1 MLNGAGLIGI
11 RTISP
16 NPDAG
21 KIMYSPRA
29 AAFKIGREQ
38 TEEDANAF
46 PHGNCDI
53 LQIVDTAVTQI
64 KYNMSLTIE
73 SFDSNDISY
82 LMDEQ
87 ISSSRAVVLPEMWN
101 GVIPAG
107 LAIAVPGLVA
117 NQAISVTILDSKQ
130 QVRQLKQVPGAP
142 TAGEY
147 SVAAGSVAF
156 NASQA
161 NQPVNIMYDKLIDET
176 RGIGLETT
184 YLNWGKV
191 AFKGVVCGPR
201 FPKPM
206 KVFVPGMIRTGNW
219 DLSIGGQKTS
229 VELTFR
235 LQVTPPYR
243 SPVIFYDL

>member
-1 MLNGAGLIGI
+1 
-11 RTISP
+11 
-16 NPDAG
+16 
-21 KIMYSPRA
+21 MYSPRA

-53 LQIVDTAVTQI
+53 LQIVDTAVTQV
-64 KYNMSLTIE
+64 KYNMSLTVE
-73 SFDSNDISY
+73 SFDSNDMSY

-87 ISSSRAVVLPEMWN
+87 ISTSRNIALPDMWN
-101 GVIPAG
+101 GVIPPA
-107 LAIAVPGLVA
+107 LTIPVPGLLA
-117 NQAISVTILDSKQ
+117 NQAISVTVLDSLQ
-130 QVRQLKQVPGAP
+130 QTRQLRQVPGTP
-142 TAGEY
+142 GAGQY
-147 SVAAGSVAF
+147 SVAAGAVNF
-156 NASQA
+156 NAAQA
-161 NQPVNIMYDKLIDET
+161 NMPVNIMYDKVFDEL

-184 YLNWGKV
+184 YLKWGKV
-191 AFKGVVCGPR
+191 AFKGVVCGTR

-206 KVFVPGMIRTGNW
+206 KIFIPGMIRTGNW

-235 LQVTPPYR
+235 LQITPPYR